1 MERWTQEALMVP
13 AAIFREYDIRGVFG
27 QDLTP
32 EVAERI
38 ARAFAVYLRTRT
50 PGEGLLPVVVGHD
63 NRASSPVL
71 HRTVVDALVDSGC
84 EVTDVGLVT
93 TPVFYFARVH
103 LGIDGGIMI
112 TASHNPPEYNG
123 FKLAHGFG
131 TLYGAEIQ
139 RVRQLAEA
147 DVSVRGDGRVQ
158 AADVKPAYRSAIRER
173 IRLGPR
179 RLRVVVDCGNGTA
192 SVIAPDV
199 LRDLGV
205 EVVELYCDS
214 DPTFP
219 HHHPDP
225 VDPKNLQDLI
235 RTVRVE
241 RADVG
246 LGFDGDG
253 DRIGVVDDQGRIV
266 WGDELMILFW
276 REILPKYPGAQ
287 AIVEVKCSQ
296 ALVDEIRRL
305 GGRPFF
311 YKTGHSLIKAKM
323 KEIGAV
329 FTGEMSGH
337 MFFAD
342 EYYGFDDAVYAAA
355 RLLRILSN
363 TDRPLSALLADV
375 PRYFATPE
383 VRVPCPDDRKF
394 AVVEELVR
402 YFKERYEVVDVDGAR
417 VLFGDGWGLVRAS
430 NTQPV
435 LVVRAEGTTPEALGR
450 IQRVLEEALARFPEV
465 GPVDWGMEV
474 AGRSR

>member
-1 MERWTQEALMVP
+1 
-13 AAIFREYDIRGVFG
+13 
-27 QDLTP
+27 
-32 EVAERI
+32 
-38 ARAFAVYLRTRT
+38 
-50 PGEGLLPVVVGHD
+50 
-63 NRASSPVL
+63 
-71 HRTVVDALVDSGC
+71 
-84 EVTDVGLVT
+84 
-93 TPVFYFARVH
+93 
-103 LGIDGGIMI
+103 
-112 TASHNPPEYNG
+112 
-123 FKLAHGFG
+123 
-131 TLYGAEIQ
+131 
-139 RVRQLAEA
+139 
-147 DVSVRGDGRVQ
+147 
-158 AADVKPAYRSAIRER
+158 
-173 IRLGPR
+173 
-179 RLRVVVDCGNGTA
+179 
-192 SVIAPDV
+192 
-199 LRDLGV
+199 
-205 EVVELYCDS
+205 
-214 DPTFP
+214 
-219 HHHPDP
+219 
-225 VDPKNLQDLI
+225 
-235 RTVRVE
+235 
-241 RADVG
+241 
-246 LGFDGDG
+246 
-253 DRIGVVDDQGRIV
+253 
-266 WGDELMILFW
+266 
-276 REILPKYPGAQ
+276 
-287 AIVEVKCSQ
+287 
-296 ALVDEIRRL
+296 
-305 GGRPFF
+305 
-311 YKTGHSLIKAKM
+311 M

>member
-1 MERWTQEALMVP
+1 MVP
-13 AAIFREYDIRGVFG
+13 AGIFREYDIRGVFE

-32 EVAERI
+32 EVAARV
-38 ARAFAVYLRTRT
+38 ARAFAAYLRRT
-50 PGEGLLPVVVGHD
+50 APRGDLAVVVGHD
-63 NRASSPVL
+63 NRLSSPAL
-71 HRTVVDALVDSGC
+71 HRAVTDALVESGC
-84 EVTDVGLVT
+84 QVTDVGLVT

-103 LGIDGGIMI
+103 LGIDGGVMV

-123 FKLAHGFG
+123 FKLAHEFG
-131 TLYGAEIQ
+131 TLYGEQIQ
-139 RVRQLAEA
+139 EVRRLAEA
-147 DVSVRGDGRVQ
+147 GEFVRGQGSVRRV
-158 AADVKPAYRSAIRER
+158 DVRPAYRAAVVEKV
-173 IRLGPR
+173 RLGPR
-179 RLRVVVDCGNGTA
+179 RLKVVVDCGNGTA
-192 SVIAPDV
+192 STVAPDV

-205 EVVELYCDS
+205 EVVPLYCDS

-225 VDPKNLQDLI
+225 VDPKNLKDLI
-235 RTVRVE
+235 RAVREE

-246 LGFDGDG
+246 IGFDGDG
-253 DRIGVVDDQGRIV
+253 DRIGVVDDRGRIV

-311 YKTGHSLIKAKM
+311 YRTGHSLIKAKM

-342 EYYGFDDAVYAAA
+342 EWYGFDDAVYAAA

-363 TDRPLSALLADV
+363 TDRPLSELLADV

-394 AVVEELVR
+394 AVVAELVR
-402 YFKERYEVVDVDGAR
+402 HFKERYEVVDVDGAR
-417 VLFGDGWGLVRAS
+417 VLFPDGWGLVRAS

-435 LVVRAEGTTPEALGR
+435 LVVRAEGTTPEALRR
-450 IQRVLEEALARFPEV
+450 IQRTLEEALARFPEV
-465 GPVDWGMEV
+465 GPVDWGVTAE
-474 AGRSR
+474 AAR

>member
-1 MERWTQEALMVP
+1 MVRQAQEVHMVP
-13 AAIFREYDIRGVFG
+13 PGIFREYDIRGVYG
-27 QDLTP
+27 RDLTP
-32 EVAERI
+32 EVAGRV
-38 ARAFAVYLRTRT
+38 ARAFAAYLRRKA
-50 PGEGLLPVVVGHD
+50 PGDRPLPVVVGHD
-63 NRASSPVL
+63 NRASSPEL
-71 HRTVVDALVDSGC
+71 HRAVVEALVDSGC
-84 EVTDVGLVT
+84 AVVDVGLVT

-103 LGIDGGIMI
+103 LGVDGGVMV

-131 TLYGAEIQ
+131 TLYGEDIQ
-139 RVRQLAEA
+139 EVRRLAETGVTVRGA
-147 DVSVRGDGRVQ
+147 GSVR
-158 AADVKPAYRSAIRER
+158 AADVLPAYRAAIRDR
-173 IRLGPR
+173 IKLGPR

-192 SVIAPDV
+192 SVVAPPV

-355 RLLRILSN
+355 RLLRILSH

-375 PRYFATPE
+375 PRYYATPE

-394 AVVEELVR
+394 AVVEALVR
-402 YFKERYEVVDVDGAR
+402 QFKERYEVVDVDGAR

-435 LVVRAEGTTPEALGR
+435 LVVRAEGTTPEALRR
-450 IQRVLEEALARFPEV
+450 IQKVLEEALARFPEV
-465 GPVDWGMEV
+465 GPVDWGVEV
-474 AGRSR
+474 GASR

>member
-1 MERWTQEALMVP
+1 MVP

-32 EVAERI
+32 EVAERVT
-38 ARAFAVYLRTRT
+38 RAFAVYLRTQT
-50 PGEGLLPVVVGHD
+50 PGEDPLPVVVGHD
-63 NRASSPVL
+63 NRSSSPVL
-71 HRTVVDALVDSGC
+71 HRAVVDALVASGC
-84 EVTDVGLVT
+84 EVTDIGLVT

-103 LGIDGGIMI
+103 LGIDGGVMI

-131 TLYGAEIQ
+131 TLYGEQIQ
-139 RVRQLAEA
+139 EVRRLAEA
-147 DVSVRGDGRVQ
+147 GASRQGRGSVRTV
-158 AADVKPAYRSAIRER
+158 DVKPAYRSEILRR
-173 IRLGPR
+173 VQLGPR
-179 RLRVVVDCGNGTA
+179 RLKVVVDCGNGTA
-192 SVIAPDV
+192 SVIAPQV

-205 EVVELYCDS
+205 EVVELYCES

-235 RTVRVE
+235 RTVRAE

-253 DRIGVVDDQGRIV
+253 DRIGVVDDQGRII
-266 WGDELMILFW
+266 WGDELMVLFW
-276 REILPKYPGAQ
+276 REILPKHPGAQ

-363 TDRPLSALLADV
+363 ADRPLSTLLADV

-394 AVVEELVR
+394 SVVEELVR

-417 VLFGDGWGLVRAS
+417 VLFPDGWGLIRAS

-435 LVVRAEGTTPEALGR
+435 LVVRAEGTTPEALAR
-450 IQRVLEEALARFPEV
+450 IQKVLEEALARFPEV
-465 GPVDWGMEV
+465 GRVDWGMEAV
-474 AGRSR
+474 ARPG

>member
-1 MERWTQEALMVP
+1 MVP
-13 AAIFREYDIRGVFG
+13 GAIFREYDIRGVFG

-32 EVAERI
+32 DVAARV
-38 ARAFAVYLRTRT
+38 ARAFAAYLRREV
-50 PGEGLLPVVVGHD
+50 GEGPLPVVVGHD
-63 NRASSPVL
+63 NRLSSPAL
-71 HRTVVDALVDSGC
+71 HRAVVDALVESGC

-103 LGIDGGIMI
+103 LGIDGGVMV

-131 TLYGAEIQ
+131 TLYGEQIQ
-139 RVRQLAEA
+139 EVRRLAEA
-147 DVSVRGDGRVQ
+147 GVRVGGPGKVQQVDVV
-158 AADVKPAYRSAIRER
+158 PAYRSAVRER
-173 IRLGPR
+173 VKLGPR

-192 SVIAPDV
+192 SVVAPAV

-205 EVVELYCDS
+205 DVVELYCES
-214 DPTFP
+214 DATFP

-225 VDPKNLQDLI
+225 VDPKNLQDL
-235 RTVRVE
+235 VRAVVAE
-241 RADVG
+241 GADVG
-246 LGFDGDG
+246 VGFDGDG
-253 DRIGVVDDQGRIV
+253 DRIGVVDDRGRIV

-276 REILPKYPGAQ
+276 REILPRYPGAQ

-311 YKTGHSLIKAKM
+311 YRTGHSLIKAKM

-342 EYYGFDDAVYAAA
+342 EWYGFDDAVYAAA
-355 RLLRILSN
+355 RLLRILSHA
-363 TDRPLSALLADV
+363 DRPLSQLLADV
-375 PRYFATPE
+375 PRYHATPE

-394 AVVEELVR
+394 AVVEQLVR
-402 YFKERYEVVDVDGAR
+402 QFKERYEVVDVDGAR
-417 VLFGDGWGLVRAS
+417 VLFSDGWGLVRAS

-435 LVVRAEGTTPEALGR
+435 LVVRAEGTTREALTR
-450 IQRVLEEALARFPEV
+450 IQRTLEEALAQFPEV
-465 GPVDWGMEV
+465 GRVDWGVEAEV
-474 AGRSR
+474 GR